1 MAADPDDATTQATG
15 SSAPATPATPTG
27 TRAPSED
34 EMAFHRY
41 GVELADAVDGV
52 LADWVERC
60 VVTAL
65 VGQGMVVSAAVRAE
79 ALAAGRAARAE
90 VVPRLRH
97 LLAADVDA
105 QGSGPLSILRDAVRY
120 PTAVLLVA
128 GATPVARDD
137 FEVHAFP
144 EDLFGLSPAAFGEVD
159 ERLTD
164 PGLRWGAAKA
174 YVHLARRRDEA
185 S

>member
-34 EMAFHRY
+34 ETAFHRY

-90 VVPRLRH
+90 VVPRLRL
-97 LLAADVDA
+97 LLAADVEA
-105 QGSGPLSILRDAVRY
+105 PGAGPRATRRAGVRS
-120 PTAVLLVA
+120 PPGVLLVA